1 LSPRRRKVRR
11 DSERGDPIPL
21 ALRIGVNRFD
31 VLAAALALGALALV
45 VAAGQQMRAPLAT
58 LETAPI
64 SLDIGYLPGYALR
77 TTIRMFAALAAS
89 LVFTFAIGTLAARNA
104 RARSILLPLLDVLQ
118 SVPVLGYL
126 SFTVVVF
133 LRLFPGSVLGAE
145 FAAIFAIFT
154 SQVWNMTFSFYQS
167 LRTVPGELRDAARS
181 MRLSAWQRFWHLDVP
196 FAMPGLV
203 WNAMVSMSGGWFFVV
218 ASEAIAVG
226 AWTIPLPGIGSYVAL
241 AIAKRDLAAIG
252 WALATMIVVIALYDV
267 LVFRPLVAWSDQF
280 RMGAARGAEPPHS
293 LVLSLW
299 RRTAALRT
307 LDAAVRRGLRKATLW
322 RGRAG
327 TVPRPRVRASAGTLV
342 YWSALTALA
351 AGAAAYAWRFL
362 AATDAREWL
371 HVFVLGCI
379 TLARVVVL
387 TLVASL
393 VWVPI
398 GVMIGLS
405 PRWTARTQPFVQF
418 LAAIPANLLFPLAV
432 FAIVRFGLDPDI
444 WLSPLIVL
452 GAQWYILFN
461 AIAGASAIPEDL
473 VEIARS
479 LRVRGFLRWRT
490 VLLPGVAP
498 YAITGALT
506 AWGGA
511 WNATIVAEM
520 VHWGDRRLVA
530 HGLGAYIAVQTEA
543 GDFARIAL
551 GVAMM
556 AAFVVAFNRLLWRP
570 LYDAVE
576 RRFRLA

>member
-1 LSPRRRKVRR
+1 
-11 DSERGDPIPL
+11 
-21 ALRIGVNRFD
+21 
-31 VLAAALALGALALV
+31 
-45 VAAGQQMRAPLAT
+45 
-58 LETAPI
+58 
-64 SLDIGYLPGYALR
+64 
-77 TTIRMFAALAAS
+77 
-89 LVFTFAIGTLAARNA
+89 
-104 RARSILLPLLDVLQ
+104 
-118 SVPVLGYL
+118 
-126 SFTVVVF
+126 
-133 LRLFPGSVLGAE
+133 
-145 FAAIFAIFT
+145 
-154 SQVWNMTFSFYQS
+154 
-167 LRTVPGELRDAARS
+167 
-181 MRLSAWQRFWHLDVP
+181 
-196 FAMPGLV
+196 
-203 WNAMVSMSGGWFFVV
+203 
-218 ASEAIAVG
+218 
-226 AWTIPLPGIGSYVAL
+226 
-241 AIAKRDLAAIG
+241 
-252 WALATMIVVIALYDV
+252 
-267 LVFRPLVAWSDQF
+267 
-280 RMGAARGAEPPHS
+280 
-293 LVLSLW
+293 
-299 RRTAALRT
+299 
-307 LDAAVRRGLRKATLW
+307 
-322 RGRAG
+322 
-327 TVPRPRVRASAGTLV
+327 
-342 YWSALTALA
+342 
-351 AGAAAYAWRFL
+351 
-362 AATDAREWL
+362 
-371 HVFVLGCI
+371 
-379 TLARVVVL
+379 
-387 TLVASL
+387 